1 MYKRRRQGWKK
12 HIDFILIDVIC
23 LQVAFILAYALRHG
37 NFHIYAVE
45 NYQFMAVALIV
56 VDFLVAIMFNSYK
69 NVLRR
74 GYYREL
80 VETVKHVCLVEAVV
94 IAVLFSLKTSA
105 AFSRT
110 VLYIMAAIYVVISYI
125 IRILWKIYVN
135 RSLENSTGRPLL
147 VITNKERIEEIAK
160 AKKKGKY
167 FPYNLAAMIVTDED
181 LQGGIV
187 CGMNIVANMDNALE
201 YISANNIE
209 EVLIDD
215 NEGAKVEALMEKLL
229 LMGVVVHFS
238 LVQKLDMYGQSKY
251 ISKLGN
257 DMVITTCINNASE
270 SELFIKRAMDILGA
284 LVGCLITI
292 ILTIVIGPVIYI
304 MSPGP
309 IFFKQKRVGKHGKT
323 FYLYKFRTMYLDAEE
338 RKAELMSQNKM
349 KDDRMFKLDF
359 DPRVIGSK
367 QLPDGTV
374 KEGFGNFLRK
384 TSLDEFPQFFNV
396 LAGSMSLVGTRPPT
410 VDEWEKYEYRHK
422 ARLATKPG
430 ITGLWQVSGRS
441 NITDFEEVVELDTK
455 YISEWS
461 VGKDIKIILK
471 TIVVLFKR
479 DGAM

>member
-12 HIDFILIDVIC
+12 HIDFILLDVLC
-23 LQVAFILAYALRHG
+23 LQVAFILAYAIRHG
-37 NFHIYAVE
+37 NFQIYAVE
-45 NYQFMAVALIV
+45 NYQFMAAALVV
-56 VDFLVAIMFNSYK
+56 VDFLVAIMYSSYK

-74 GYYREL
+74 GFYREFA
-80 VETVKHVCLVEAVV
+80 ETVKHICIVEAIVIVV
-94 IAVLFSLKTSA
+94 VFSLKTSTS
-105 AFSRT
+105 FSRT
-110 VLYIMAAIYVVISYI
+110 VFYIMAAIYVVISYI
-125 IRILWKIYVN
+125 VRLLWRAYVK
-135 RSLENSTGRPLL
+135 RKLEKYTGRPLL
-147 VITNKERIEEIAK
+147 VITNKDRIEEIAK
-160 AKKKGKY
+160 AKKLGKY

-201 YISANNIE
+201 YISENNIE

-229 LMGVVVHFS
+229 LMGVVVHIS

-270 SELFIKRAMDILGA
+270 SELFIKRTMDIVGA
-284 LVGCLITI
+284 LVGCFITV
-292 ILTIVIGPVIYI
+292 ILTIFIGPIIYI
-304 MSPGP
+304 KSPGP
-309 IFFKQKRVGKHGKT
+309 IFFKQKRVGKNGKT

-349 KDDRMFKLDF
+349 KDERMFKLDF
-359 DPRVIGSK
+359 DPRIIGSK

-396 LAGSMSLVGTRPPT
+396 LGGSMSLVGTSPPT

-461 VGKDIKIILK
+461 IGKDIKIIFK
-471 TIVVLFKR
+471 TIWVLIKR
-479 DGAM
+479 DGAV

>member
-12 HIDFILIDVIC
+12 HIDFILLDVLC
-23 LQVAFILAYALRHG
+23 LQVAFILAYAIRHG
-37 NFHIYAVE
+37 NFQIYAVE
-45 NYQFMAVALIV
+45 NYQFMAAALVV
-56 VDFLVAIMFNSYK
+56 VDFLVAIMCSSYK

-74 GYYREL
+74 GFYREFA
-80 VETVKHVCLVEAVV
+80 ETVKHICIVEAIVIVV
-94 IAVLFSLKTSA
+94 MFSLKTSTS
-105 AFSRT
+105 FSRT
-110 VLYIMAAIYVVISYI
+110 VFYIMAAIYVVISYI
-125 IRILWKIYVN
+125 VRLLWRAYVK
-135 RSLENSTGRPLL
+135 RKLEKYTGRPLL
-147 VITNKERIEEIAK
+147 VITNKDRIEEIAK
-160 AKKKGKY
+160 AKKLGKY

-201 YISANNIE
+201 YISENNIE

-229 LMGVVVHFS
+229 LMGVVVHVS

-270 SELFIKRAMDILGA
+270 SELFIKRTIDIVGA
-284 LVGCLITI
+284 LVGCFITV
-292 ILTIVIGPVIYI
+292 ILTIFIGPIIYI
-304 MSPGP
+304 KSPGP
-309 IFFKQKRVGKHGKT
+309 IFFKQKRVGKNGKT

-349 KDDRMFKLDF
+349 KDERMFKLDF
-359 DPRVIGSK
+359 DPRIIGSK

-396 LAGSMSLVGTRPPT
+396 LGGSMSLVGTRPPT
-410 VDEWEKYEYRHK
+410 VDEWEKYEYRHR

-455 YISEWS
+455 YISEWN
-461 VGKDIKIILK
+461 VGKDIQIILK
-471 TIVVLFKR
+471 TIWVLFKHN
-479 DGAM
+479 GAM

>member
-12 HIDFILIDVIC
+12 HIDFILLDVLC
-23 LQVAFILAYALRHG
+23 LQVAFILAYAIRHG
-37 NFHIYAVE
+37 NFQIYAVE
-45 NYQFMAVALIV
+45 NYQFMAAALVV
-56 VDFLVAIMFNSYK
+56 VDFLVAIMCSSYK

-74 GYYREL
+74 GFYREFA
-80 VETVKHVCLVEAVV
+80 ETVKHICIVEAIVIVV
-94 IAVLFSLKTSA
+94 MFSLKTSTS
-105 AFSRT
+105 FSRT
-110 VLYIMAAIYVVISYI
+110 VFYIMAAIYVVISYI
-125 IRILWKIYVN
+125 VRLLWRAYVK
-135 RSLENSTGRPLL
+135 RKLEKYTGRPLL
-147 VITNKERIEEIAK
+147 VITNKDRIEEIAK
-160 AKKKGKY
+160 AKKLGKY

-201 YISANNIE
+201 YISENNIE

-229 LMGVVVHFS
+229 LMGVVVHIS

-270 SELFIKRAMDILGA
+270 SELFIKRTMDIVGA
-284 LVGCLITI
+284 LVGCFITV
-292 ILTIVIGPVIYI
+292 ILTIFIGPIIYI
-304 MSPGP
+304 KSPGP
-309 IFFKQKRVGKHGKT
+309 IFFKQKRVGKNGKT

-349 KDDRMFKLDF
+349 KDERMFKLDF
-359 DPRVIGSK
+359 DPRIIGSK

-396 LAGSMSLVGTRPPT
+396 LGGSMSLVGTRPPT
-410 VDEWEKYEYRHK
+410 VDEWEKYEYRHR

-471 TIVVLFKR
+471 TIWVLIKR

>member
-1 MYKRRRQGWKK
+1 MYRRRRQGWKK
-12 HIDFILIDVIC
+12 HIDFILLDIIC

-37 NFHIYAVE
+37 NFHIYTVA
-45 NYQFMAVALIV
+45 NYQFMASALVV
-56 VDFLVAIMFNSYK
+56 VDFLVAIMFSSYK

-74 GYYREL
+74 GFYREL
-80 VETVKHVCLVEAVV
+80 VETVKHICLVETIV
-94 IAVLFSLKTSA
+94 IAVLFSLKTST

-110 VLYIMAAIYVVISYI
+110 VFYIMAAIYVIISYI
-125 IRILWKIYVN
+125 VRLLWRAYVK
-135 RSLENSTGRPLL
+135 RQLEKYTGRPLL
-147 VITNKERIEEIAK
+147 VITNKDRINEIVD

-201 YISANNIE
+201 YISTNNIE

-229 LMGVVVHFS
+229 LMGVVVHIS
-238 LVQKLDMYGQSKY
+238 LVQKLDLYGQSKY

-270 SELFIKRAMDILGA
+270 TELMVKRIMDIIGA
-284 LVGCLITI
+284 VVGCVITI
-292 ILTIVIGPVIYI
+292 LLTIVIGPMIYI

-309 IFFKQKRVGKHGKT
+309 IFFKQKRVGKNGKT

-338 RKAELMSQNKM
+338 RKAELMSQNKI
-349 KDDRMFKLDF
+349 KDGRMFKLDF
-359 DPRVIGSK
+359 DPRIIGSK

-396 LAGSMSLVGTRPPT
+396 FMGDMSLVGTRPPT
-410 VDEWEKYEYRHK
+410 VDEWEKYEYRHR

-461 VGKDIKIILK
+461 VGKDIKILFK
-471 TIVVLFKR
+471 TIWVLFRR

>member
-12 HIDFILIDVIC
+12 HIDFIILDVIC

-37 NFHIYAVE
+37 DFYIYTVE
-45 NYQFMAVALIV
+45 NYRFMTAALVV
-56 VDFLVAIMFNSYK
+56 VDILVAIMFSSYK

-74 GYYREL
+74 GFYREFA
-80 VETVKHVCLVEAVV
+80 ETVKHICLVEAIIIV
-94 IAVLFSLKTSA
+94 ILFTLKTSA
-105 AFSRT
+105 SFSRT
-110 VLYIMAAIYVVISYI
+110 VFYIMAAIYVVISYI
-125 IRILWKIYVN
+125 VRLLWRAYVK
-135 RSLENSTGRPLL
+135 SKLEKYTGRPLL
-147 VITNKERIEEIAK
+147 VITSKDRIDEIVN

-167 FPYNLAAMIVTDED
+167 FPYNLATMIVTDED
-181 LQGGIV
+181 LQGEIIHD
-187 CGMNIVANMDNALE
+187 MNIVANMDNALV
-201 YISANNIE
+201 YISTQNIE

-215 NEGAKVEALMEKLL
+215 SAGDKVEALIEKLL
-229 LMGVVVHFS
+229 LMGVVVHIN
-238 LVQKLDMYGQSKY
+238 LVQKLDLYGQRKY
-251 ISKLGN
+251 INKLGN
-257 DMVITTCINNASE
+257 DIVITTCINNASE
-270 SELFIKRAMDILGA
+270 SELFIKRTMDIVGA
-284 LVGCLITI
+284 LVGCVIA
-292 ILTIVIGPVIYI
+292 ILLTFIIGPIIYI
-304 MSPGP
+304 KSPGP
-309 IFFKQKRVGKHGKT
+309 IFFKQKRVGKNGKT

-338 RKAELMSQNKM
+338 RKIELMSQNKM

-359 DPRVIGSK
+359 DPRIIGAK
-367 QLPDGTV
+367 QLSDGTI

-396 LAGSMSLVGTRPPT
+396 LMGSMSLVGTRPPT

-461 VGKDIKIILK
+461 IGKDIRIILK

>member
-12 HIDFILIDVIC
+12 HIDFILLDVLC
-23 LQVAFILAYALRHG
+23 LQVAFILAYAIRHG
-37 NFHIYAVE
+37 NFQIYAVE
-45 NYQFMAVALIV
+45 NYQFMAAALVV
-56 VDFLVAIMFNSYK
+56 VDFLVAIMCSSYK

-74 GYYREL
+74 GFYREFA
-80 VETVKHVCLVEAVV
+80 ETVKHICIVEAIVIVV
-94 IAVLFSLKTSA
+94 VFSLKTSTS
-105 AFSRT
+105 FSRT
-110 VLYIMAAIYVVISYI
+110 VFYIMAAIYVVISYI
-125 IRILWKIYVN
+125 VRLLWRAYVK
-135 RSLENSTGRPLL
+135 RKLEKYTGRPLL
-147 VITNKERIEEIAK
+147 VITNKDRIEEIAK
-160 AKKKGKY
+160 AKKLGKY

-201 YISANNIE
+201 YISENNIE

-229 LMGVVVHFS
+229 LMGVVVHIS

-270 SELFIKRAMDILGA
+270 SELFIKRTMDIVGA
-284 LVGCLITI
+284 LVGCFITV
-292 ILTIVIGPVIYI
+292 ILTIFIGPIIYI
-304 MSPGP
+304 KSPGP
-309 IFFKQKRVGKHGKT
+309 IFFKQKRVGKNGKT

-349 KDDRMFKLDF
+349 KDERMFKLDF
-359 DPRVIGSK
+359 DPRIIGSK

-396 LAGSMSLVGTRPPT
+396 LGGSMSLVGTRPPT

-461 VGKDIKIILK
+461 IGKDIKIILR
-471 TIVVLFKR
+471 TIWVLIKR

>member
-1 MYKRRRQGWKK
+1 MYRRRRQGWKK
-12 HIDFILIDVIC
+12 HIDFILLDIIC

-37 NFHIYAVE
+37 NFHIYTVE
-45 NYQFMAVALIV
+45 NYQFMASALVV
-56 VDFLVAIMFNSYK
+56 VDFLVAIMFSSYK

-74 GYYREL
+74 GFYREL
-80 VETVKHVCLVEAVV
+80 VETVKHICLVEAIV
-94 IAVLFSLKTSA
+94 IAVLFSLKTST

-110 VLYIMAAIYVVISYI
+110 VFYIMAAIYVIISYI
-125 IRILWKIYVN
+125 VRLLLRAYVK
-135 RSLENSTGRPLL
+135 RQLEKYTGRPLL
-147 VITNKERIEEIAK
+147 VITNKDRINEIVD

-201 YISANNIE
+201 YISENNIE

-229 LMGVVVHFS
+229 LMGVVVHIS
-238 LVQKLDMYGQSKY
+238 LVQKLDLYGQSKY

-257 DMVITTCINNASE
+257 DMVVTTCINNASE
-270 SELFIKRAMDILGA
+270 TELMVKRIMDIIGA
-284 LVGCLITI
+284 VVGCVITI
-292 ILTIVIGPVIYI
+292 LLTIVIGPIIYI

-309 IFFKQKRVGKHGKT
+309 IFFKQKRVGKNGKT

-359 DPRVIGSK
+359 DPRIIGAK

-396 LAGSMSLVGTRPPT
+396 LTGAMSLVGTRPPT
-410 VDEWEKYEYRHK
+410 VDEWEKYEYRHR

-441 NITDFEEVVELDTK
+441 NITDFEEVVELDTR

-461 VGKDIKIILK
+461 IGKDIQIILK
-471 TIVVLFKR
+471 TIIVLFKR
-479 DGAM
+479 DGAI

>member
-12 HIDFILIDVIC
+12 HIDFILLDVLC
-23 LQVAFILAYALRHG
+23 LQVAFILAYAIRHG
-37 NFHIYAVE
+37 NFQIYAVE
-45 NYQFMAVALIV
+45 NYQFMAAALVV
-56 VDFLVAIMFNSYK
+56 VDFLVAIMCSSYK

-74 GYYREL
+74 GFYREFA
-80 VETVKHVCLVEAVV
+80 ETVKHICIVEAIVIVV
-94 IAVLFSLKTSA
+94 MFSLKTSTS
-105 AFSRT
+105 FSRT
-110 VLYIMAAIYVVISYI
+110 VFYIMAAIYVVISYI
-125 IRILWKIYVN
+125 VRLLWRAYVK
-135 RSLENSTGRPLL
+135 RKLEKYTGRPLL
-147 VITNKERIEEIAK
+147 VITNKDRIEEIAK
-160 AKKKGKY
+160 AKKLGKY

-201 YISANNIE
+201 YISENNIE

-229 LMGVVVHFS
+229 LMGVVVHVS

-251 ISKLGN
+251 IGKLGN

-270 SELFIKRAMDILGA
+270 SEMFVKRLLDICGA
-284 LVGCLITI
+284 LVGC
-292 ILTIVIGPVIYI
+292 ILTVFLTIFIGPIIYI
-304 MSPGP
+304 KSPGP
-309 IFFKQKRVGKHGKT
+309 IFFKQKRVGKNGKT

-349 KDDRMFKLDF
+349 KDDKMFKLDF
-359 DPRVIGSK
+359 DPRIIGSK
-367 QLPDGTV
+367 KLPDGTV
-374 KEGFGNFLRK
+374 KEGFGNWLRK

-396 LAGSMSLVGTRPPT
+396 LGGSMSLVGTRPPT
-410 VDEWEKYEYRHK
+410 VDEWNKYEYRHK

-441 NITDFEEVVELDTK
+441 NITDFEEVVELDTR

-461 VGKDIKIILK
+461 IGKDIKIILK

>member
-12 HIDFILIDVIC
+12 HIDFILLDVLC
-23 LQVAFILAYALRHG
+23 LQVAFILAYAIRHG
-37 NFHIYAVE
+37 NFQIYAVE
-45 NYQFMAVALIV
+45 NYQFMAAALVV
-56 VDFLVAIMFNSYK
+56 VDFLVAIMCSSYK

-74 GYYREL
+74 GFYREFA
-80 VETVKHVCLVEAVV
+80 ETVKHICIVEAIVIVV
-94 IAVLFSLKTSA
+94 VFSLKTSTS
-105 AFSRT
+105 FSRT
-110 VLYIMAAIYVVISYI
+110 VFYIMAAIYVVISYI
-125 IRILWKIYVN
+125 VRLLWRAYVK
-135 RSLENSTGRPLL
+135 RKLEKYTGRPLL
-147 VITNKERIEEIAK
+147 VITNKDRIEEIAK
-160 AKKKGKY
+160 AKKLGKY

-201 YISANNIE
+201 YISENNIE

-229 LMGVVVHFS
+229 LMGVVVHIS

-270 SELFIKRAMDILGA
+270 SELFIKRTIDIVGA
-284 LVGCLITI
+284 LVGCFITV
-292 ILTIVIGPVIYI
+292 ILTIFIGPIIYI
-304 MSPGP
+304 KSPGP
-309 IFFKQKRVGKHGKT
+309 IFFKQKRVGKNGKT

-349 KDDRMFKLDF
+349 KDERMFKLDF
-359 DPRVIGSK
+359 DPRIIGSK

-396 LAGSMSLVGTRPPT
+396 LGGSMSLVGTRPPT
-410 VDEWEKYEYRHK
+410 VDEWEKYEYRHR

-430 ITGLWQVSGRS
+430 VTGLWQVSGRS

-461 VGKDIKIILK
+461 IGKDIQILLK
-471 TIVVLFKR
+471 TIIVLFKR
-479 DGAM
+479 DGAV